1 MTAANKSTQCTTPTT
16 IEGSKIQL
24 KQLTIQ
30 DLPLL
35 YNLMYGDPNPEYKKW
50 DAPYFP
56 LEMIDEE
63 TYLSKMT
70 EQLIGGCDSV
80 YLIQTKTDEPQ
91 TIGSVTYYWEHEPSN
106 WLEMGI
112 IIYLPEFW
120 SGGYGTEAIRLWTDH
135 LFQTKPQIPRVGY
148 TTWSGN
154 HRMVKVGTKLNFTQE
169 ACIRN
174 VRTYQGKLYDSIRM
188 GMLREEWEQSK
199 SSKSSSKSTTNTEHT

>member
-1 MTAANKSTQCTTPTT
+1 MTSTNKSATSATPTSIQGT
-16 IEGSKIQL
+16 KIQL
-24 KQLTIQ
+24 KRPTIS
-30 DLPLL
+30 DLPIL
-35 YNLMYGDPNPEYKKW
+35 YHLMYGDRNPEYKKW

-63 TYLSKMT
+63 TYLTQMT
-70 EQLIGGCDSV
+70 EQLKGGRDSV
-80 YLIQTKTDEPQ
+80 YLIQTKPPEAQ

-120 SGGYGTEAIRLWTDH
+120 NGVYGTEAIQLWTDH

-154 HRMVKVGTKLNFTQE
+154 HRMVKVGEKLSFTQE
-169 ACIRN
+169 ARIRN

-199 SSKSSSKSTTNTEHT
+199 PTPTSTKGGN

>member
-1 MTAANKSTQCTTPTT
+1 MTTSKTAVPTT
-16 IEGSKIQL
+16 IQGTKIQL
-24 KQLTIQ
+24 KQLTISN
-30 DLPLL
+30 LPLL
-35 YNLMYGDPNPEYKKW
+35 YQLMYGDPNPEYKKW

-70 EQLIGGCDSV
+70 KQLNEGMDSV
-80 YLIQTKTDEPQ
+80 YLIQTTSKEPQ

-112 IIYLPEFW
+112 IIYLREFW
-120 SGGYGTEAIRLWTDH
+120 NGGYGTEAIQLWTDH

-169 ACIRN
+169 ARIRN

-199 SSKSSSKSTTNTEHT
+199 SKSKPKSTQNGGN